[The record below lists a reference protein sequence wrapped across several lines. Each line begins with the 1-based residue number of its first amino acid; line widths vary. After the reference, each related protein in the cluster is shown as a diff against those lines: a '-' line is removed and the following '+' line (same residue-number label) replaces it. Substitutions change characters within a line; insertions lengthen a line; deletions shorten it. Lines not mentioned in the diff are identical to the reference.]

1 MTTAPT
7 PAGHGGDA
15 PRADRPAATPGA
27 PTPWTA
33 AEVFAGPPAAPGAV
47 ALVGGGPGD
56 PGLVGLRAAR
66 LLSTATVVAHDRLSP
81 PEVLALVPDGAEV
94 VDVGKLPDR
103 HPLSQDEINALLV
116 DRALAGHAVVRF
128 KGGDPFVLGR
138 GSEEAQACRAAGVP
152 FEVVPAV
159 TSAIAAPAYA
169 GIPVTHRAVA
179 PAFAVVTGHEDPTK
193 DATQVD
199 WAALARFPGT
209 LVLLMAVGRI
219 RDIAAALVAAGKDP
233 ATPVAMVRWGTTPRQ
248 ATLTATL
255 ADVGDEVARTG
266 FGSPAVTVVGEVA
279 ALRDELAWF
288 DRRPLSGVSVLVPR
302 TRSQAGE
309 LSARLRALGADPVEA
324 PTIAVEPSRT
334 PGDLRARLRAM
345 AGGDHDWVAF
355 TSANAVEAV
364 TAALADLGLDARAYG
379 RVRIAAVGPGTAEA
393 LAAAGLTPDLV
404 PARATTR
411 DLAAALLAE
420 SAGRAARVLLPRAD
434 IATPALTD
442 ALAAAGWDTD
452 EVEAYRTVPVDDLAP
467 DVRHRLERG
476 EVDVV
481 ALASSSTARNLVE
494 LLGGLPHP
502 AVRVASIG
510 PVTSAT
516 CRELGLR
523 VDAEAVAHDLDGL
536 VEAVVRSAGVV
547 AVQGAHVRLDR

>member
-1 MTTAPT
+1 MTATPT
-7 PAGHGGDA
+7 PAGDGGHP
-15 PRADRPAATPGA
+15 PRADRPAV
-27 PTPWTA
+27 TPWAA

-219 RDIAAALVAAGKDP
+219 RDIAAALVAGGKDP
-233 ATPVAMVRWGTTPRQ
+233 GTPVAMVRWGTTPRQ
-248 ATLTATL
+248 ETLTATL
-255 ADVGDEVARTG
+255 ADVADEVARTG

-279 ALRDELAWF
+279 SLRDELAWF

-302 TRSQAGE
+302 TRHQAGE

-324 PTIAVEPSRT
+324 PTIAVEPGRT
-334 PGDLRARLRAM
+334 PGELRARLRAM

-364 TAALADLGLDARAYG
+364 TGALADLGLDARAFG

-411 DLAAALLAE
+411 DLAAALLQA
-420 SAGRAARVLLPRAD
+420 AGPGRAARVLLPRAD

-452 EVEAYRTVPVDDLAP
+452 EVQAYRTVPVDDLSA
-467 DVRHRLERG
+467 DVRRRLERG
-476 EVDVV
+476 QVDVV

-523 VDAEAVAHDLDGL
+523 VDAEAVVHDLDGL
-536 VEAVVRSAGVV
+536 VEAVLRSAGAT
-547 AVQGAHVRLDR
+547 AVQESHVRLDR